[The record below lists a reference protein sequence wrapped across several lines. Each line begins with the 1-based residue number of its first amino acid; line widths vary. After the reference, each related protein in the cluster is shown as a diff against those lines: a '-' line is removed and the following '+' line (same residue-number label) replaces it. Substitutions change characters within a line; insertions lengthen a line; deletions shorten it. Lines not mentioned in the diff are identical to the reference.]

1 MKRLVPIKI
10 LTTLIPPIERTH
22 ERFTLELRD
31 HARTL
36 QPIRKLLLFSS
47 QPVGTVRGAY
57 TFSRTFLF
65 EGQAQNNSE
74 PRGDT

>member
-36 QPIRKLLLFSS
+36 QPIRKLYYSVAN
-47 QPVGTVRGAY
+47 Q
-57 TFSRTFLF
+57 
-65 EGQAQNNSE
+65 
-74 PRGDT
+74 